1 MKLRFKKVLLVLVCI
16 VPLLSSC
23 SLLDGINNSLNYV
36 DQTTAYINDAT
47 VFAEKIQTFAV
58 QAATDS
64 EVRNELKGE
73 LELMKEKIINFN
85 AIEAPLLAKE
95 IHNQLVSY
103 NEKLL
108 TEINGYLDKIN
119 NHVDFEAIKDTQIL
133 QTIEKITNIQQQL
146 EQLGL

>member
-16 VPLLSSC
+16 VPILSGC

-36 DQTTAYINDAT
+36 DQTTTYINDVT
-47 VFAEKIQTFAV
+47 LFAENIQTFAV
-58 QAATDS
+58 QAATDT
-64 EVRNELKGE
+64 EVRNQLKAE

-95 IHNQLVSY
+95 IHSQLVSY

-119 NHVDFEAIKDTQIL
+119 THVDFEAIKDTQIL
-133 QTIEKITNIQQQL
+133 QTIEKIINIQQQL